1 MTLDLSILFGDAAYS
16 EETRRA
22 RAHAGSV
29 APIGAVDAAIDA
41 AADASTDSD
50 LRAPHVLVLGLG
62 ESGFAMARWC
72 ASQGCTLRLT
82 DSRLAPPNLD
92 AALALPAGAQGPHRF
107 VSAQADGDVVQTAT
121 THLFAPSLLDDG
133 IDLVAISPG
142 LSPLDPSVAAL
153 LAAAASRGIPVWGEL
168 EFFGRALRALRVAG
182 HPSHVIAITGTNGK
196 TTTTAMTGQLVA
208 RTGCTVAVAGN
219 ISPAMLTRLLD
230 AIAQQ
235 ALPYVWVLELS
246 SFQLETAYTFEADAA
261 TVLNVT
267 QDHLDWHGSMDAYAA
282 AKFRIFGP
290 DTRPVINRGD
300 ARGDA
305 WLAQWRSAQR
315 DAAREAGVAPR
326 RAATFGI
333 GAPLLAGDFGLV
345 EEGGLTWLAHIVRAD
360 GVDDVP
366 PMEGLDPVRGVI
378 VAAPAADVGVDT
390 DGDVAATAADVGDQ
404 SDAAVAQGDA
414 DSDSDAETEAVA
426 AIAEGMSDADVASE
440 AVALSHDADADA
452 DADASDAGDT
462 RDVIDMAVAEASDG
476 KTPRRRRRKAYVEP
490 EGMTRLLMP
499 VDALRVRGLHN
510 ASNALAALALCRGIG
525 LPLAP
530 LLHGLREY
538 RGEPHRVEVIATL
551 DGVDYVDDSKAT
563 NVGATV
569 AALDGLAAPAILIAG
584 GDGKGQD
591 FSPLLPAVARWCKAV
606 MLIGRDGPQVREAIA
621 SSGVALEDH
630 PTLQSAV
637 DAAAN
642 LAEAGD
648 VVLLSPAC
656 ASFDMFRGY
665 AHRAAVFHECVA
677 ERAAAQGV
685 ML

>member
-22 RAHAGSV
+22 RARVATTLSSEAAMIAASDALMDAIAGSSGDQDV
-29 APIGAVDAAIDA
+29 M
-41 AADASTDSD
+41 
-50 LRAPHVLVLGLG
+50 RAPHVLVLGLG

-82 DSRLAPPNLD
+82 DSRVAPPNLE
-92 AALALPAGAQGPHRF
+92 AALALPTGAQGPHRF
-107 VSAQADGDVVQTAT
+107 VSAQAEGDVASTAEA
-121 THLFAPSLLDDG
+121 HAFAPSLLDDG

-142 LSPLDPSVAAL
+142 LSPLDPSVATL

-168 EFFGRALRALRVAG
+168 EFFGRALRALRAAG

-196 TTTTAMTGQLVA
+196 TTTTAMTGLLVA
-208 RTGCTVAVAGN
+208 RTGCTVGVAGN

-235 ALPYVWVLELS
+235 ALPQVWVLELS

-267 QDHLDWHGSMDAYAA
+267 QDHLDWHGGMDAYAA

-290 DTRPVINRGD
+290 RTRPVINRGD
-300 ARGDA
+300 AHGEA
-305 WLAQWRSAQR
+305 WLAQWRNVER
-315 DAAREAGVAPR
+315 EAAREAGTEPR
-326 RAATFGI
+326 RASTFGI
-333 GAPLLAGDFGLV
+333 GAPVFAGDFGLV
-345 EEGGLTWLAHIVRAD
+345 EEGGLMWLAHIIRAD
-360 GVDDVP
+360 GIDDVP
-366 PMEGLDPVRGVI
+366 PMAGLDPVRGVI
-378 VAAPAADVGVDT
+378 VPTAQADT
-390 DGDVAATAADVGDQ
+390 DSNTGAHDATAEEAALQADT
-404 SDAAVAQGDA
+404 DATD
-414 DSDSDAETEAVA
+414 
-426 AIAEGMSDADVASE
+426 AIAEGMTEADATSASVVLSSDADGADGDDVVE
-440 AVALSHDADADA
+440 AADLADAA
-452 DADASDAGDT
+452 DAADAVDT
-462 RDVIDMAVAEASDG
+462 PVAEVADG
-476 KTPRRRRRKAYVEP
+476 KTPRRRRRKAFVEP

-499 VDALRVRGLHN
+499 VEALRVRGLHN

-551 DGVDYVDDSKAT
+551 DGVDFVDDSKAT

-569 AALDGLAAPAILIAG
+569 AALDGLAAPVILIAG

-606 MLIGRDGPQVREAIA
+606 MLIGRDGPQVRAAIA

-642 LAEAGD
+642 QAQAGD

-656 ASFDMFRGY
+656 ASFDMFRSY